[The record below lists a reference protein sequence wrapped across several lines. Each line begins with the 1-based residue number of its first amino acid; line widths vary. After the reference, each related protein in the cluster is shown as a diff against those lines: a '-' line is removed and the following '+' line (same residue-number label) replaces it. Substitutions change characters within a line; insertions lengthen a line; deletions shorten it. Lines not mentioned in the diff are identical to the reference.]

1 MSRLLPSFTLLAA
14 LLGAGCHLHFWAGE
28 HELTIPPQAA
38 TPTPSPAPTPES
50 RY

>member
-1 MSRLLPSFTLLAA
+1 VNRPIFLLVLLAA
-14 LLGAGCHLHFWAGE
+14 MLGGGCHLHFWAGE
-28 HELTIPPQAA
+28 HEVTIPPMAA